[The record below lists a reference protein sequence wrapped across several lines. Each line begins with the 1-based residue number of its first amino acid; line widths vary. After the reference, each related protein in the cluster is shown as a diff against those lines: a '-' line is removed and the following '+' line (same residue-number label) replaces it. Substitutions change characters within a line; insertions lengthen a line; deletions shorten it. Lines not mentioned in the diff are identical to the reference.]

1 MFSAWRGAREAYDL
15 GKTLMRATER
25 GRKLHPWQGRRHSM
39 DALISE
45 VDELRVAVV
54 SRTEDNIRAEAL
66 DVCVV
71 AIRLMVGR

>member
-1 MFSAWRGAREAYDL
+1 MFSAWRGARNAYDL
-15 GKTLMRATER
+15 GRTLMRGVER

-39 DALISE
+39 DALVSE

-54 SRTEDNIRAEAL
+54 SRNEDSIRAEAL

-71 AIRLMVGR
+71 AIRIMVGR